1 MMNDAG
7 IETVITACP
16 ECYRTLSS
24 DYERHGLRPAFTVMH
39 LYEFL
44 EREIDKGA
52 VTFAP
57 LDKRITYQDS
67 CRLNRLDG
75 MKDVPRKLIDRL
87 APVGF
92 KEMKD
97 SGASSICC
105 GNCAWTGCDAYSK
118 ALQVRR
124 IPAGRGR
131 RERPDS
137 HLLSQMP
144 DPPPVR
150 HGRPVPGQGAQDGN
164 DRPDERHRANDPL
177 GIDETRN
184 EE

>member
-7 IETVITACP
+7 IETLITACP

-57 LDKRITYQDS
+57 LENRITYQDS
-67 CRLNRLDG
+67 CRLNRLAG

-124 IPAGRGR
+124 IRQAVAAESDLMVTSCPKCQIHLRCAMEDPFLGR
-131 RERPDS
+131 ELKMETTDLTS
-137 HLLSQMP
+137 
-144 DPPPVR
+144 VI
-150 HGRPVPGQGAQDGN
+150 AQTI
-164 DRPDERHRANDPL
+164 RWE
-177 GIDETRN
+177 
-184 EE
+184 